1 MKTEIVLKNN
11 IREIPRMEE
20 FVNQAGTAA
29 GVAPERIDMLVL
41 AVEEAMTNVIN
52 YAYGDR
58 EGEIILTAERQGNA
72 LVFEIKDQ
80 GKAFD
85 PTQVEEPNVSLPAAE
100 REPGGLG
107 LFIIRKLMDG
117 VHYRREQDTNVLTLT
132 KQID

>member
-72 LVFEIKDQ
+72 IVFEIKDQ

-85 PTQVEEPNVSLPAAE
+85 PTQVGEPDVSCRQQNGNPAAWDCSSSGSSWTGCITAGS
-100 REPGGLG
+100 RT
-107 LFIIRKLMDG
+107 RM
-117 VHYRREQDTNVLTLT
+117 Y
-132 KQID
+132 

>member
-72 LVFEIKDQ
+72 IVFEIKDQ

-85 PTQVEEPNVSLPAAE
+85 PTQVGEPDVSLPAAE

-132 KQID
+132 KQIE

>member
-52 YAYGDR
+52 YAYGDQ
-58 EGEIILTAERQGNA
+58 EGEIILTAERQGNQKTDSVA
-72 LVFEIKDQ
+72 L
-80 GKAFD
+80 
-85 PTQVEEPNVSLPAAE
+85 
-100 REPGGLG
+100 
-107 LFIIRKLMDG
+107 
-117 VHYRREQDTNVLTLT
+117 YR
-132 KQID
+132 